1 MHPGEMADTHVEDID
16 FRRKTLALPWAA
28 ARSATGHGKIL
39 KAIRERDAP
48 AAKQAMT
55 DHLFVLYSEIRDNA
69 PEGNDGYAVLPREAL
84 I

>member
-1 MHPGEMADTHVEDID
+1 
-16 FRRKTLALPWAA
+16 PWAA

-55 DHLFVLYSEIRDNA
+55 DHLFVLYTEIHENA
-69 PEGNDGYAVLPREAL
+69 PGDEADYVILSREAL
-84 I
+84 L